1 MEKTIKM
8 PRPKKKEKK
17 VKDNKS
23 KYQTKRKEFNPN
35 SLILT
40 KKEI

>member
-1 MEKTIKM
+1 MEKTMKM
-8 PRPKKKEKK
+8 PRPKKKEKGEDK
-17 VKDNKS
+17 KS